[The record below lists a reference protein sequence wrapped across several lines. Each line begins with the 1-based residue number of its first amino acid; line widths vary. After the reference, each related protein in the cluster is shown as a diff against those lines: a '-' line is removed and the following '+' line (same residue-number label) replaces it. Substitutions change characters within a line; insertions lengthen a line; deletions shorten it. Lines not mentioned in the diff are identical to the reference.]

1 MSVTEVHRT
10 IAAPAD
16 RVFAA
21 VADVGH
27 FSRAVPDIERVEFVS
42 DTRAGLGTRFR
53 ETRVMRGREATVEL
67 EITEFVPP
75 ERVRFLSEAGG
86 VQWDSVFT
94 VTATANGEGAHLALV
109 MEATP
114 LTFPARL
121 MMPLMKGMVRKAIA
135 SDMDAVKAYC
145 ENAAGAA

>member
-10 IAAPAD
+10 IAAPAE

-21 VADVGH
+21 VADVEH
-27 FSRAVPDIERVEFVS
+27 FSRAVEGIERVEFVS
-42 DTRAGLGTRFR
+42 EIRAGVGTRFR
-53 ETRVMRGREATVEL
+53 ETRLMRGREATVEL
-67 EITEFVPP
+67 EITEFVPS

-86 VQWDSVFT
+86 VRWDSVFT
-94 VTATANGEGAHLALV
+94 VAAAPNGEGTHLALV

-121 MMPLMKGMVRKAIA
+121 MVPLMKGMVRKAIA

-145 ENAAGAA
+145 ERAAGAA